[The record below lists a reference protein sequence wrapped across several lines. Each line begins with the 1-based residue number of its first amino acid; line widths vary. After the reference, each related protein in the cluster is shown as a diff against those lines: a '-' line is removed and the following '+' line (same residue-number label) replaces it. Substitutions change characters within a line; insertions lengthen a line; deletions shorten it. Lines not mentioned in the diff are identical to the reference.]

1 MYYHIVYHMSY
12 MDISFIL
19 YHYCYHNYFSIIVS
33 IIYKTSWLTS
43 LLYTIALFI
52 AFKPFLILRN
62 VVVPGAP
69 PVEPPNMWY
78 TWSRRTGEL
87 PHIKKKKRLEM
98 RLFKKL
104 EISWMAMF
112 STNMINMIIYIYI
125 HQSYTL
131 FPNKP
136 KWVVKQNA
144 ASDASRAWNN
154 TESLWI
160 INPLV
165 AMELTFCGMG
175 IETSMK
181 GALSMGCFA
190 LETNIEPK
198 TSRRLEVSSPK
209 LVPSGQR
216 YQWNMPHH
224 FRCIVPGRTWLVA

>member
-1 MYYHIVYHMSY
+1 
-12 MDISFIL
+12 
-19 YHYCYHNYFSIIVS
+19 
-33 IIYKTSWLTS
+33 
-43 LLYTIALFI
+43 
-52 AFKPFLILRN
+52 
-62 VVVPGAP
+62 
-69 PVEPPNMWY
+69 MWY

-87 PHIKKKKRLEM
+87 PHIKKKRLEM
-98 RLFKKL
+98 RLLKNGRYPGWPCSVRTWL
-104 EISWMAMF
+104 TWL
-112 STNMINMIIYIYI
+112 YIYT
-125 HQSYTL
+125 YTNHTPY
-131 FPNKP
+131 FQTNPN
-136 KWVVKQNA
+136 
-144 ASDASRAWNN
+144 ASRAWNN
-154 TESLWI
+154 TGSLWI

-165 AMELTFCGMG
+165 AMELTFCAMG

>member
-87 PHIKKKKRLEM
+87 PHIKKKRNGWKCVCLKNWRYPGWPCSVRTWLTW
-98 RLFKKL
+98 L
-104 EISWMAMF
+104 
-112 STNMINMIIYIYI
+112 YIYI